1 MYKIFCRNDSKY
13 HSLNWKDVS
22 VTNVDIFEK
31 KQFSL
36 QFLYSLL
43 QVYIVHRVSI
53 IFHVNVFLVSVCTRG
68 FGYLLCWPRGR
79 GIELVCTRRFSFHEL
94 CNFLLFNFLIF
105 ISFWKTCFFTH
116 DNYPHPRT
124 TTFSYTPFILKTMD
138 STWANQSKKRPGESG
153 QAYCSYCSRDTLI
166 RYGGTHLLFVEEST
180 LASEFCICNK
190 GNPFL
195 RGNPAYV
202 MKGIHQNRVKWPS
215 ITTILVYSLTKLDR
229 CFMNSSCRL
238 EREDKCPKPPR

>member
-1 MYKIFCRNDSKY
+1 M
-13 HSLNWKDVS
+13 
-22 VTNVDIFEK
+22 
-31 KQFSL
+31 
-36 QFLYSLL
+36 
-43 QVYIVHRVSI
+43 
-53 IFHVNVFLVSVCTRG
+53 SVCTRG

-138 STWANQSKKRPGESG
+138 STWANQSKKRQGESG

-180 LASEFCICNK
+180 LAREPCICNE
-190 GNPFL
+190 GNP
-195 RGNPAYV
+195 
-202 MKGIHQNRVKWPS
+202 
-215 ITTILVYSLTKLDR
+215 
-229 CFMNSSCRL
+229 
-238 EREDKCPKPPR
+238 PKPRKMTLYHYYSCLFIDKTWQMFHEFVLSTGERGQMSKTSSVDYGRIINVMHAIIPKG

>member
-1 MYKIFCRNDSKY
+1 M
-13 HSLNWKDVS
+13 
-22 VTNVDIFEK
+22 
-31 KQFSL
+31 
-36 QFLYSLL
+36 
-43 QVYIVHRVSI
+43 
-53 IFHVNVFLVSVCTRG
+53 SVCTRES
-68 FGYLLCWPRGR
+68 GYLLCWPRGR
-79 GIELVCTRRFSFHEL
+79 GIELVCTRTFSFHEL

-105 ISFWKTCFFTH
+105 ISFWKTCFLPTTITH
-116 DNYPHPRT
+116 THEQRHLAT
-124 TTFSYTPFILKTMD
+124 LLLFWKQWIC
-138 STWANQSKKRPGESG
+138 TWANQRKKRLGESG

-166 RYGGTHLLFVEEST
+166 RYGGTHLLFVDEST
-180 LASEFCICNK
+180 LASEFCICNE